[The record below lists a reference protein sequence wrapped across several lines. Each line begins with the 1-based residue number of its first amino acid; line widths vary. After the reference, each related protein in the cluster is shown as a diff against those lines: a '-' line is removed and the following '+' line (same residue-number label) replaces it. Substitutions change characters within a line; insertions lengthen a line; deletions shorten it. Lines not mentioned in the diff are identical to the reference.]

1 MDLARRRKIQREAA
15 RAARAA
21 RARGETG
28 HGNQA
33 ASAGRPGPTVAAISS
48 RSFEAMQSRALRLFQ
63 RSVSRFQ
70 VLTEDDFKR
79 VADLSLVPDKKDG
92 SAVNRGGDAGNA
104 GGGDDVGD
112 HNGDGQEQARNPTP
126 SLSASSSR
134 RPSCGNNK
142 DDAGGSC
149 DGSGHRP
156 ENSGEEGGRDEEK
169 GAESQP
175 SSLVAVPAAAAILRL
190 LRATVLVLGG
200 CGLGVLPSDKD
211 LWDAVRPMLS
221 DGSLRHRL
229 RHFDRRVGLIPEAPH
244 FEFPVLALFF
254 CLGLSAVGG
263 RFEETTRR
271 SSWNAEP
278 LAYLGEKS
286 QSYQIRH
293 HARNSLRPGL
303 NRVELEVTQGFI
315 YGLRDEYM

>member
-33 ASAGRPGPTVAAISS
+33 ASAAISS

-79 VADLSLVPDKKDG
+79 VADLSLVPDKKTG
-92 SAVNRGGDAGNA
+92 SAVNRGGDAGNV

-169 GAESQP
+169 EAESQP
-175 SSLVAVPAAAAILRL
+175 SSLVAIPAAAAILRL

-200 CGLGVLPSDKD
+200 CGLGALPSDKD
-211 LWDAVRPMLS
+211 LWDAVRPMLF

-229 RHFDRRVGLIPEAPH
+229 RHFDRRVGLIPGRLILS
-244 FEFPVLALFF
+244 FQ
-254 CLGLSAVGG
+254 CLLCFSVWGFWLGG
-263 RFEETTRR
+263 RFEETPRR
-271 SSWNAEP
+271 LSWNAEP
-278 LAYLGEKS
+278 LAYLGEKF

-303 NRVELEVTQGFI
+303 NRVELEVTQGFT
-315 YGLRDEYM
+315 YGLRDEYT